1 MRDIVQVDTHYTRS
15 INLERDAESS
25 DVLRAYIP
33 TSRAIQT
40 LDKIAQTFN
49 QKTMPRA
56 WSLVG
61 PYGSGKSSFAAFL
74 AHLLENQERT
84 NSVLAEE
91 ILQRHNPDVAE
102 KFTACTHD
110 SNAYC
115 IVLLTG
121 SPESLSKRFVQ
132 ALYQAAVGYFAE
144 IETEGTPSIVHDL
157 EQATHR
163 TKTTSEIVKLL
174 KKLREAV
181 SQVSGKG
188 ILIVIDELG
197 KFLEYEA
204 RHQGS
209 NDIFLLQALG
219 ELCVEGG
226 DANILL
232 VVLMHQAFEQYSK
245 GLAEAQKQEWSKVQ
259 GRFEN
264 VPFLES
270 TEQTLRVISAAFHSQ
285 LTPEV
290 QQTIQEQATE
300 IVCVLE
306 KQNALLSGLSPD
318 AAIDVLTKCYPL
330 HPIAT
335 LLLPTLC
342 QKVAQNERTLFSYLG
357 SQEYFGFKDSVSRI
371 QNVGEWVLPWE
382 VFEYFIENQPS
393 ATTDHATHRRWA
405 EVITATER
413 LGDADDTEIQLLKT
427 IGLFNIIGR
436 QAGFKA
442 SKEILT
448 LCFPKSVDVEQL
460 LKNLQAKSII
470 NYRKY
475 SLEYRVWEGSDFD
488 LDAAVIE
495 TTQQL
500 GRVNLAEALTHRNQ
514 LMPVVARKYSIT
526 SGVLR
531 YFQPFYADA
540 TTRNDFFESVDQP
553 RIVLFLAEGQDDRD
567 MFSEKV
573 KTYPDS
579 LTIYVLCDNAAQIKQ
594 VVSEAIA
601 LEKIQTERAELKS
614 DPVSQ
619 RELKDRLQAVKSL
632 ELDLLNSY
640 LEQPESFEWYW
651 EGKQPLLNNKK
662 DLQTLLSRVL
672 ETVFSKAPLIKNEL
686 INRDKTS
693 GQANAAKNKLV
704 EALLSNT
711 HLEDLGFD
719 SKKYPPEKTIYRAV
733 FKEPGIHVLQ
743 NGAWQ
748 FVNPSP
754 TNKYRF
760 YGVWQA
766 IDEQLKKSKCPQPL
780 VDIYHLIEQPPYGVQ
795 KGVSSLIFIGFFL
808 ANQRSLALY
817 ESGVFC
823 PHVTQEHLEILL
835 KRPELFSV
843 EAFDFSGIRADLF
856 NQYLEKLVGKSPEN
870 STLLDIVKPLAKFI
884 HQLPAYTL
892 ATRELDPKAL
902 AVRDAF
908 QSTQSPMQ
916 LLFKELPEAC
926 GFLAFTDEQ
935 HFNGSNPND
944 FLNVLVE
951 CLNILNKAYQNL
963 LSQFKR
969 QLCQAFELDEHEEIS
984 TLRHTLNQRYAGL
997 EKYTVDGQGLKA
1009 FVIRLQN
1016 EKDTEQGWLESVAAF
1031 LGSATPDK
1039 WKPNNITQADYRLR
1053 EFSERLKE
1061 LAVVHAEQQK
1071 ADVGSQATL
1080 IRIVSEQGEYSEI
1093 AYITD
1098 KLKQQADAKI
1108 AELKLAKADKA
1119 LKQAILASLMR
1130 ELTEHN

>member
-1 MRDIVQVDTHYTRS
+1 M
-15 INLERDAESS
+15 
-25 DVLRAYIP
+25 
-33 TSRAIQT
+33 
-40 LDKIAQTFN
+40 
-49 QKTMPRA
+49 
-56 WSLVG
+56 
-61 PYGSGKSSFAAFL
+61 
-74 AHLLENQERT
+74 
-84 NSVLAEE
+84 
-91 ILQRHNPDVAE
+91 
-102 KFTACTHD
+102 
-110 SNAYC
+110 
-115 IVLLTG
+115 
-121 SPESLSKRFVQ
+121 
-132 ALYQAAVGYFAE
+132 
-144 IETEGTPSIVHDL
+144 
-157 EQATHR
+157 
-163 TKTTSEIVKLL
+163 
-174 KKLREAV
+174 
-181 SQVSGKG
+181 
-188 ILIVIDELG
+188 
-197 KFLEYEA
+197 
-204 RHQGS
+204 
-209 NDIFLLQALG
+209 LQALG

-245 GLAEAQKQEWSKVQ
+245 GLAEGQKQEWLKVQ

-285 LTPEV
+285 LTLEARQDI
-290 QQTIQEQATE
+290 QQQVTE
-300 IVCVLE
+300 IVSVLAE
-306 KQNALLSGLSPD
+306 QNALLSGLSED

-357 SQEYFGFKDSVSRI
+357 SQEYFGFKDSVSRL
-371 QNVGEWVLPWE
+371 QNVGDWVLPWE

-413 LGDADDTEIQLLKT
+413 LDDANDREVQLLKT

-442 SKEILT
+442 SQEILT
-448 LCFPKSVDVEQL
+448 LCFPKTVNVEQQ
-460 LKNLQAKSII
+460 LKKLQAKSII

-475 SLEYRVWEGSDFD
+475 SSEYRVWEGSDFD
-488 LDAAVIE
+488 LDAAIIE

-500 GRVNLAEALTHRNQ
+500 GRVNLAEALTHRNP
-514 LMPVVARKYSIT
+514 LMPVVARRYSIT

-531 YFQPFYADA
+531 YFQPMYADI
-540 TTRNDFFESVDQP
+540 TTRNVFFENIDQP
-553 RIVLFLAEGQDDRD
+553 RIVFCLAEGLDDREL
-567 MFSEKV
+567 FSK
-573 KTYPDS
+573 KIRTYPDR
-579 LTIYVLCDNAAQIKQ
+579 LTIYVLCDNAAQIKA
-594 VVSEAIA
+594 VISEAIA

-614 DPVSQ
+614 DPVAQ
-619 RELKDRLQAVKSL
+619 RELKDRLQVVRRL
-632 ELDLLNSY
+632 ELDLLNAY
-640 LEQPESFEWYW
+640 FEQPEKVEWYW

-662 DLQTLLSRVL
+662 DLQALLSSVL
-672 ETVFSKAPLIKNEL
+672 QEVFNKSPLIKNEL
-686 INRDKTS
+686 INRNKTS

-704 EALLSNT
+704 AALLSNP

-719 SKKYPPEKTIYRAV
+719 PKKYPPEKTIYRAV

-760 YGVWQA
+760 YDLWQA
-766 IDEQLKKSKCPQPL
+766 IDEQLKSSQRPQPL
-780 VDIYHLIEQPPYGVQ
+780 IDIYKLIEQPPYGVQ
-795 KGVSSLIFIGFFL
+795 KGVSSLIFVGYFL

-817 ESGVFC
+817 ESGIFC

-856 NQYLEKLVGKSPEN
+856 NQYLERLVGKSPEN

-926 GFLAFTDEQ
+926 GFRAFTDEQ
-935 HFNGSNPND
+935 NFNDSNPNE

-963 LSQFKR
+963 LTQFKN
-969 QLCQAFELDEHEEIS
+969 QLCQVFELAKQEDIS

-1009 FVIRLQN
+1009 FIIRLQN
-1016 EKDTEQGWLESVAAF
+1016 EKDTDQGWLESVAAF
-1031 LGSATPDK
+1031 LGSAPPDK
-1039 WKPNNITQADYRLR
+1039 WKPNNITQADYRLH

-1071 ADVGSQATL
+1071 SDIGSQATL
-1080 IRIVSEQGEYSEI
+1080 IRVVSEQGEYSQI

-1098 KLKQQADAKI
+1098 RLKQQADTKI
-1108 AELKLAKADKA
+1108 AELKLNKADKA
-1119 LKQAILASLMR
+1119 LKQAILANLMR
-1130 ELTEHN
+1130 ELAEEN

>member
-1 MRDIVQVDTHYTRS
+1 MKDIVQVDTHYTRS

-33 TSRAIQT
+33 TSRAVQT

-49 QKTMPRA
+49 QKSMPRA

-91 ILQRHNPDVAE
+91 ILQRHTPEVAE
-102 KFTACTHD
+102 KFTACTQD

-132 ALYQAAVGYFAE
+132 TLYQAAVGYFAE
-144 IETEGTPSIVHDL
+144 IDTEGMPSIVHDL
-157 EQATHR
+157 EQARHQAR
-163 TKTTSEIVKLL
+163 TTSEIIKLL

-209 NDIFLLQALG
+209 NDIFLLQALS

-285 LTPEV
+285 LTPEA
-290 QQTIQEQATE
+290 QKDIQEQVTE
-300 IVCVLE
+300 IVGLLE
-306 KQNALLSGLSPD
+306 KQNALLSGLSSD

-357 SQEYFGFKDSVSRI
+357 SQEYFGFKDSLSRL
-371 QNVGEWVLPWE
+371 QNVGDWVLPWE

-393 ATTDHATHRRWA
+393 ATTDHVTHRRWA

-413 LGDADDTEIQLLKT
+413 LGDTDDSEIQLLKT

-436 QAGFKA
+436 HAGFKA
-442 SKEILT
+442 SNEILT
-448 LCFPKSVDVEQL
+448 WCFPKSVDVEQL
-460 LKNLQAKSII
+460 LKKLQAKSII

-475 SLEYRVWEGSDFD
+475 SSEYRVWEGSDFD

-514 LMPVVARKYSIT
+514 LMPVVARRYSMT

-553 RIVLFLAEGQDDRD
+553 RIVFFLAEGQGDRE

-573 KTYPDS
+573 KTYPNL
-579 LTIYVLCDNAAQIKQ
+579 LTIYVLCDNAAQINQ

-619 RELKDRLQAVKSL
+619 RELKDRLQTVKSI
-632 ELDLLNSY
+632 ELDLLNLY
-640 LEQPESFEWYW
+640 LEQPKPFEWYW
-651 EGKQPLLNNKK
+651 KGAQTLLTSKK
-662 DLQTLLSRVL
+662 HLQTLLSRVL

-704 EALLSNT
+704 AALLSNP
-711 HLEDLGFD
+711 HLDDLGFD
-719 SKKYPPEKTIYRAV
+719 PKKYPPEKTIYRAV

-743 NGAWQ
+743 NDVWQ

-760 YGVWQA
+760 YDIWQA
-766 IDEQLKKSKCPQPL
+766 IDEQLRSSQRPQPL
-780 VDIYHLIEQPPYGVQ
+780 TDIYKLIEQPPYGVQ
-795 KGVSSLIFIGFFL
+795 KGVLSLIFIGYLL

-817 ESGVFC
+817 ESGIFC
-823 PHVTQEHLEILL
+823 PHITQEHFEILL

-856 NQYLEKLVGKSPEN
+856 NQYLERLVGKSPEN

-884 HQLPAYTL
+884 HQLPAYSL

-926 GFLAFTDEQ
+926 GFKAFSDAQ

-963 LSQFKR
+963 LSHFKR
-969 QLCQAFELDEHEEIS
+969 QLCQAFELAEQEEIS

-1009 FVIRLQN
+1009 FIIRLQN
-1016 EKDTEQGWLESVAAF
+1016 EKDTDQSWLESVAAF
-1031 LGSATPDK
+1031 LGSAPPDK

-1093 AYITD
+1093 AYITE

-1108 AELKLAKADKA
+1108 AELQLAKTDKT
-1119 LKQAILASLMR
+1119 LKQAILARLMR
-1130 ELTEHN
+1130 ELSELN

>member
-1 MRDIVQVDTHYTRS
+1 MTQIVELDTHYTRS
-15 INLERDAESS
+15 INLERDADSS
-25 DVLRAYIP
+25 DVLKAYIP
-33 TSRAIQT
+33 TYRAVQT

-49 QKTMPRA
+49 QHSMPRA

-74 AHLLENQERT
+74 SHLLENQERKT
-84 NSVLAEE
+84 SVLAEE
-91 ILQRHNPDVAE
+91 ILQRHSPALAE
-102 KFTACTHD
+102 KFTANTYG

-115 IVLLTG
+115 IILLTG

-132 ALYQAAVGYFAE
+132 ALYRAAVKYFE
-144 IETEGTPSIVHDL
+144 DLEDGTPAIINEL
-157 EQATHR
+157 QQATSK
-163 TKTTSEIVKLL
+163 TVTTSEIVELV
-174 KKLREAV
+174 KKLRQAV
-181 SQVSGKG
+181 EKVQGKG

-204 RHQGS
+204 RHPGN
-209 NDIFLLQALG
+209 NDIFLLQALA
-219 ELCVEGG
+219 ELSAQGG
-226 DANILL
+226 DANTLL

-245 GLAEAQKQEWSKVQ
+245 SLAEAQKQEWSKIQ

-264 VPFLES
+264 ISFIES
-270 TEQTLRVISAAFHSQ
+270 TEQTLRVISAAYRSL
-285 LTPEV
+285 LTNDQQFGIK
-290 QQTIQEQATE
+290 QQTSE
-300 IVCVLE
+300 IISVLE
-306 KQNALLSGLSPD
+306 KQNALLPGLSAD
-318 AAIDVLTKCYPL
+318 VTIDILANCYPL
-330 HPIAT
+330 HPIST

-357 SQEYFGFKDSVSRI
+357 SQEYFGFKDSLSRI
-371 QNVGEWVLPWE
+371 QSVGDWVLPWE
-382 VFEYFIENQPS
+382 VFEYFIENQPLV
-393 ATTDHATHRRWA
+393 TTDHATHRRWA

-413 LGDADDTEIQLLKT
+413 LGDADDKEIQLLKT

-436 QAGFKA
+436 QAGFRA
-442 SKEILT
+442 SKEILK

-475 SLEYRVWEGSDFD
+475 SSEYRVWEGSDFD
-488 LDAAVIE
+488 LDSAVIE

-500 GRVNLAEALTHRNQ
+500 GLVNLAEALTQRNQ

-553 RIVLFLAEGQDDRD
+553 RIVFFLAEGQDDCE

-573 KTYPDS
+573 KTYPDP
-579 LTIYVLCDNAAQIKQ
+579 LTIYVLCDNAPQIKQ

-601 LEKIQTERAELKS
+601 LEKIQNERAELKS

-619 RELKDRLQAVKSL
+619 RELKDRLQTVKGI
-632 ELDLLNSY
+632 ELDLLNLY
-640 LEQPESFEWYW
+640 LEQPKSFDWYW
-651 EGKQPLLNNKK
+651 KGTQTLLNSKRN
-662 DLQTLLSRVL
+662 LQTLLSRVL

-704 EALLSNT
+704 AALLSNT

-719 SKKYPPEKTIYRAV
+719 PKKYPPEKTIYRAV

-754 TNKYRF
+754 TDKYRF

-766 IDEQLKKSKCPQPL
+766 IDKQLKSNKCPQQL
-780 VDIYHLIEQPPYGVQ
+780 IDIYQLIEQPPYGVQ

-817 ESGVFC
+817 ESGIFC

-856 NQYLEKLVGKSPEN
+856 NQYLERLVGKSPEN

-892 ATRELDPKAL
+892 ATRELDSKAL

-926 GFLAFTDEQ
+926 GFPPYTDEK

-969 QLCQAFELDEHEEIS
+969 QLCQAFELAEQEEIS

-997 EKYTVDGQGLKA
+997 EKYTIDGQGLKA
-1009 FVIRLQN
+1009 FIIRLQN
-1016 EKDTEQGWLESVAAF
+1016 EKDTDQGWLESVAAF
-1031 LGSATPDK
+1031 LGSAPPDK

-1053 EFSERLKE
+1053 ELSERLKE

-1098 KLKQQADAKI
+1098 KLRQQADAKI
-1108 AELKLAKADKA
+1108 AELKLANEDKA
-1119 LKQAILASLMR
+1119 LKQAILARLMR
-1130 ELTEHN
+1130 KLTEHD